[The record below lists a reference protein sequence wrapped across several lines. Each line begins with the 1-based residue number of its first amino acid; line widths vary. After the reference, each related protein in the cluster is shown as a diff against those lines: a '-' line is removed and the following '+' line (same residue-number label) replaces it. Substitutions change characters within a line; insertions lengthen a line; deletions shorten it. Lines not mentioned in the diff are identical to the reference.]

1 MKKISLTQMKEKQKG
16 TVLDISAGLALQ
28 NKFMSMGI
36 YKGREITKISH
47 IGLRGPVAIKVGRSV
62 LVLGHG
68 VANKI
73 VIESH
78 D

>member
-1 MKKISLTQMKEKQKG
+1 MRKVSLTQMKERQKG
-16 TVLDISAGLALQ
+16 TILDISGGLGLQ

-47 IGLRGPVAIKVGRSV
+47 IGLKGPVAIKVGRSV

>member
-1 MKKISLTQMKEKQKG
+1 MRKISLNQMKEKQKG

-47 IGLRGPVAIKVGRSV
+47 IGLKGPVAIKVGRSV

>member
-1 MKKISLTQMKEKQKG
+1 MKKVTLVQMKEKQKG
-16 TVLDISAGLALQ
+16 VILEIPAGAALQ
-28 NKFMSMGI
+28 NKLMSMGI

-47 IGLRGPVAIKVGRSV
+47 IGLKGPVAIKVGRSV

>member
-1 MKKISLTQMKEKQKG
+1 MKENQKG
-16 TVLDISAGLALQ
+16 VILEISASAALQ

-47 IGLRGPVAIKVGRSV
+47 IGLKGPVAIKVGRSV
-62 LVLGHG
+62 LVLGHS

-73 VIESH
+73 VIESQ
-78 D
+78 